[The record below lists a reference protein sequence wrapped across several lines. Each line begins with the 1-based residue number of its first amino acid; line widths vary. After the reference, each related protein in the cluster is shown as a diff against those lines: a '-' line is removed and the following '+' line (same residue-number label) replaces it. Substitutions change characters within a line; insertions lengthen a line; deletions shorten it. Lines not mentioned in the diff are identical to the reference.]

1 MFPHFVATLTTNKT
15 LPLNFFR
22 FVGFPSI
29 FAIVKSYIEPAI
41 GVPTFIAIS
50 EAIARVVT
58 IARFY
63 VILSCKVGEKL
74 YFIRIGGTAM
84 GGVAG
89 ALTKAGEQ
97 VFGSEE
103 LIYEPMKSYLAE
115 CGVTVFPTFDGSRLI
130 ETSPDIVVVGN
141 AVSRGNEELEVALE
155 RKMNCVSLPQ
165 VIASKLIGSNTSI
178 VIAGTHGKTTTTAM
192 TANVL
197 EVGGLK
203 PGFLI
208 GGVPGNFDV
217 SCRPAGGS
225 VFVSEGDEY
234 DSAYFDKRSKF
245 LHYKPDVSVVNNIEF
260 DHADI
265 FDDLEQ
271 IKKSFRLFIRLVPR
285 NGVVLAN
292 GDDSVVVEV
301 LKDACS
307 PVETFGFG
315 ESCFWRITGFVAG
328 ADGSSFMVYRA
339 GTFFGEFHSPVT
351 GTFNALNMLVA
362 IACAHRLGVP
372 IDLIQKGT
380 ESYIS
385 PKRRMQEKGTWRGAL
400 VIDDF
405 GHHPTAIRQTID
417 ALIDRY
423 PNRRIVACFEPRSNT
438 TTRKF
443 YQKEL
448 AECFLRASAVAIGAL
463 DRPERYSETERLNLN
478 KLADALPN
486 PHFVL
491 SLEQG
496 KDSDWGRY
504 LKEWLGSVIQP
515 GDLLVTFSNGDFGGL
530 RQMIGSESNIEP

>member
-1 MFPHFVATLTTNKT
+1 
-15 LPLNFFR
+15 
-22 FVGFPSI
+22 
-29 FAIVKSYIEPAI
+29 
-41 GVPTFIAIS
+41 
-50 EAIARVVT
+50 
-58 IARFY
+58 
-63 VILSCKVGEKL
+63 
-74 YFIRIGGTAM
+74 M

-103 LIYEPMKSYLAE
+103 VIFEPMKSYLAD

-165 VIASKLIGSNTSI
+165 VIASKLIGTHTSI

-192 TANVL
+192 TANML
-197 EVGGLK
+197 EVGGLG

-217 SCRPAGGS
+217 SCRPASASGS
-225 VFVSEGDEY
+225 VFISEGDEY

-245 LHYKPDVSVVNNIEF
+245 LHYKPDIAVVNNIEF

-285 NGVVLAN
+285 SGVVLAN
-292 GDDSVVVEV
+292 GDDPVVLEV

-315 ESCFWRITGFVAG
+315 EGCFWRIVDFVAG
-328 ADGSSFMVYRA
+328 AYGSSFTVFRE
-339 GTFFGEFHSPVT
+339 GTSIGEFHSPVT
-351 GTFNALNMLVA
+351 GGFNALNMLVA
-362 IACAHRLGVP
+362 IVCGHRLGMS
-372 IDLIQKGT
+372 LKQLQAGT
-380 ESYIS
+380 SSYIS
-385 PKRRMQEKGTWRGAL
+385 PKRRMQEKGSWRGAL

-405 GHHPTAIRQTID
+405 GHHPTAIKQTID
-417 ALIDRY
+417 AIIDRY
-423 PNRRIVACFEPRSNT
+423 PNRRVVACFEPRSNT
-438 TTRKF
+438 TTRNF

-448 AECFLRASAVAIGAL
+448 ADCFSRAGAVAIGAL
-463 DRPERYSETERLNLN
+463 DRPWRYSETERLNLSE
-478 KLADALPN
+478 LANALPS

-491 SLEQG
+491 SLDQG
-496 KDSDWGRY
+496 KEPDWGRFI
-504 LKEWLGSVIQP
+504 KDWLESIVQP
-515 GDLLVTFSNGDFGGL
+515 DDLLVTFSNGDFGGL
-530 RQMIGSESNIEP
+530 RQMIAAESIIEQ

>member
-1 MFPHFVATLTTNKT
+1 
-15 LPLNFFR
+15 
-22 FVGFPSI
+22 
-29 FAIVKSYIEPAI
+29 
-41 GVPTFIAIS
+41 
-50 EAIARVVT
+50 
-58 IARFY
+58 
-63 VILSCKVGEKL
+63 
-74 YFIRIGGTAM
+74 M

-89 ALTKAGEQ
+89 ALTKAGER

-165 VIASKLIGSNTSI
+165 VIAAKLIGTHTSI

-197 EVGGLK
+197 EVGGLE

-245 LHYKPDVSVVNNIEF
+245 LHYKPDVAVVNNIEF

-292 GDDSVVVEV
+292 GDDPVVLDV

-307 PVETFGFG
+307 PVETFGFC
-315 ESCFWRITGFVAG
+315 EKCFWRITDFVAG
-328 ADGSSFMVYRA
+328 ADGSSFTVYRD
-339 GTFFGEFHSPVT
+339 GELLGEFRTPVT
-351 GTFNALNMLVA
+351 GEFNALNMLVS

-372 IDLIQKGT
+372 LDLIQKGT

-405 GHHPTAIRQTID
+405 GHHPSAIRQTID

-423 PNRRIVACFEPRSNT
+423 PNKKIIACFEPRSNT
-438 TTRKF
+438 TTRNF

-448 AECFLRASAVAIGAL
+448 AECFSRAGAVAIGAL
-463 DRPERYSETERLNLN
+463 DRPWRYSETERLNLTE
-478 KLADALPN
+478 LADALPKPN
-486 PHFVL
+486 FVL

-496 KDSDWGRY
+496 KEGNWGHYIKDW
-504 LKEWLGSVIQP
+504 LEKIVEP
-515 GDLLVTFSNGDFGGL
+515 NDLLVTFSNGDFGGL
-530 RQMIGSESNIEP
+530 RQLLTSESNIEP